1 MCLRFTWRQAAFEK
15 QDCATIA
22 IQETTLPKPTMAE
35 KAPDAGSLDR
45 YDIAILHALQADA
58 RQSNADLAA
67 RIGLS
72 AAPTWRRV
80 RRLEELGVIT
90 GYRAEIDRRRIGLG
104 VLAFVRIDT
113 ERDNAGAT
121 RALEDAIRGLPEVIS
136 CHYISG
142 AGTFELQVLVTD
154 LDAYSRW
161 TMETLFKLPNVK
173 DLHTS
178 FSLGEVKAGAALP
191 LGHLGEAAGSKPASA
206 ATVPAR
212 GAARAGSR
220 TGAGAGRAR
229 AGGARS
235 NR

>member
-1 MCLRFTWRQAAFEK
+1 M
-15 QDCATIA
+15 
-22 IQETTLPKPTMAE
+22 PKPAHLS
-35 KAPDAGSLDR
+35 KPVDPGALDR
-45 YDIAILHALQADA
+45 YDIAILAALQADA

-80 RRLEELGVIT
+80 RRLEEIGVIT

-113 ERDNAGAT
+113 DRDNADAT
-121 RALEDAIRGLPEVIS
+121 RALEQAIRDLPEVVA

-161 TMETLFKLPNVK
+161 TMDTLFRLPNVK

-191 LGHLGEAAGSKPASA
+191 LGHLQPEE
-206 ATVPAR
+206 
-212 GAARAGSR
+212 
-220 TGAGAGRAR
+220 
-229 AGGARS
+229 
-235 NR
+235 